1 MAVKDDARSFI
12 TEKMV
17 TIHTVAIVIVCAVF
31 GLINIITGFLGLG
44 LAIVGVGLVAAAIS
58 LIIKK
63 RASLV
68 VRGIVLSIITMAII
82 IIMSVAKHEMN
93 GMYPLMLAAMA
104 ISAIYYSKKCLIAQ
118 IIMID
123 TASALGFVFKDF
135 FYGEAATLETLVKGI
150 LGVNIGAIMIM
161 YLVNCCIKFIGTSV
175 EAQSEANKL
184 LEQVKI
190 QMSESEALT
199 QSQSRVVTEIAK
211 ISSDVSLSSENM
223 KNIAESINASA
234 EEQQA
239 TITEI
244 SGDVIR
250 ITEEAE
256 NSLAESEKASAV
268 AKQSTGLIE
277 QSNNEMERMLQAMAE
292 IEDSSEKIQ
301 TIVKTIEDIAFQT
314 NILALNA
321 SVEAARAGEAGKGFA
336 VVADEVRNL
345 ASKSADA
352 AQNTTQLINSS
363 IESVQRGKA
372 TVDKVAEHLNSV
384 MKTVKDSEDHANTI
398 NEMTRRQ
405 VENIGSVKER
415 IQLISQ
421 VITQNS
427 QTAEESARVAVS
439 VSDNASRM
447 DSIVSEF
454 R

>member
-17 TIHTVAIVIVCAVF
+17 TIHMIAVIAVCAAF
-31 GLINIITGFLGLG
+31 GVINVITGFLGLG
-44 LAIVGVGLVAAAIS
+44 LAIIGVGLVAAAIA
-58 LIIKK
+58 LIIKN
-63 RASLV
+63 RAPLV
-68 VRGIVLSIITMAII
+68 VRGVVLSIITMSII

-93 GMYPLMLAAMA
+93 GMFPLMLAALA

-118 IIMID
+118 VIMID
-123 TASALGFVFKDF
+123 VACAIGFLFKDF
-135 FYGEAATLETLVKGI
+135 FYGETATMEALVKGI
-150 LGVNIGAIMIM
+150 LGVNIGAAMIM
-161 YLVNCCIKFIGTSV
+161 YLVNCCIKFIAVSL
-175 EAQSEANKL
+175 ESQSEANRL

-190 QMSESEALT
+190 QVSESEALT
-199 QSQSRVVTEIAK
+199 ESQARVVTEIAK
-211 ISSDVSLSSENM
+211 VSSDVSQSSENM
-223 KNIAESINASA
+223 KNIAEAINASA

-239 TITEI
+239 TIAEI

-256 NSLAESEKASAV
+256 SSLAESEKASAV
-268 AKQSTGLIE
+268 AKQSTSLIE
-277 QSNNEMERMLQAMAE
+277 QSNSEMERMLQAMAE

-372 TVDKVAEHLNSV
+372 TVDKVAEQLNSV
-384 MKTVKDSEDHANTI
+384 MKTVKDSEDHADTI

-405 VENIGSVKER
+405 VDNIGSVKER

-421 VITQNS
+421 VIAQNS
-427 QTAEESARVAVS
+427 QTAEESARVAAS
-439 VSDNASRM
+439 VSDNALRM
-447 DSIVSEF
+447 DNIVSEF

>member
-1 MAVKDDARSFI
+1 MAIKEDARSFVSQ
-12 TEKMV
+12 KMV
-17 TIHTVAIVIVCAVF
+17 SIHTVAIILVCIAF
-31 GLINIITGFLGLG
+31 GGINIFTGYAALGGTIIGLG
-44 LAIVGVGLVAAAIS
+44 FVAAIVA
-58 LIIKK
+58 LIIKN
-63 RASLV
+63 RVHV
-68 VRGIVLSIITMAII
+68 VTQGIVLSIITISI
-82 IIMSVAKHEMN
+82 VIVMSAAKHEMN

-123 TASALGFVFKDF
+123 IASALGFIFRDF
-135 FYGEAATLETLVKGI
+135 FFGETATVETLVKGI
-150 LGVNIGAIMIM
+150 LGVNIGAAMIM
-161 YLVNCCIKFIGTSV
+161 YLVNCCVKFIAASL
-175 EAQSEANKL
+175 ESQSEANRL

-190 QMSESEALT
+190 QVSESEALT
-199 QSQSRVVTEIAK
+199 ESQARVVTEIAK
-211 ISSDVSLSSENM
+211 VSSNVNLSSENM
-223 KNIAESINASA
+223 RNIAEAINASA

-268 AKQSTGLIE
+268 AKQSTSLIE

-372 TVDKVAEHLNSV
+372 TVDKVAEQLNSV
-384 MKTVKDSEDHANTI
+384 MKTVKDSEDHADTI

-421 VITQNS
+421 VIAQNS
-427 QTAEESARVAVS
+427 QTAEESARVAAS